1 MIELIVGQIVD
12 IGTRNIVWTLAICM
26 VFSIFYRENPIY
38 DFIEHGMI
46 GTMGAWYLTNGIEST
61 IRTVF
66 TPIIDGTD
74 PARIIIIIA
83 GISYFTALFGR
94 RFAQFYRTIVSLR
107 LGAMFGISIGASIPV
122 TVAAAISLSQTAAY
136 DPFAIIAVLMGVFT
150 IFYFTF
156 SKWTDTHLRLPRRIG
171 YWVVFAYFAGF
182 GVTMWNSRLEIMTGW
197 VTRMSDWP
205 AVLIPIAALG
215 IILVDA
221 AIRRGRT
228 TTVEA
233 R

>member
-1 MIELIVGQIVD
+1 MIDILVGQLIDRATTNLAWTFAIV
-12 IGTRNIVWTLAICM
+12 C

-38 DFIEHGMI
+38 DIIEHGMI
-46 GTMGAWYLTNGIEST
+46 GTMAAWTLAAGIDST

-66 TPIIDGTD
+66 TPILNGTD
-74 PARIIIIIA
+74 PARIIVVLA
-83 GISYFTALFGR
+83 GLTYFTVLFGR
-94 RFAQFYRTIVSLR
+94 RFAGFYRTVVSLR

-122 TVAAAISLSQTAAY
+122 TVAAAISLSQTASY

-197 VTRMSDWP
+197 VSRMADWP
-205 AVLIPIAALG
+205 AILIPVAALG
-215 IILVDA
+215 VILIDA

-228 TTVEA
+228 TQ
-233 R
+233 